1 MESNEQEFY
10 QELGQRLRESRL
22 ARGLTLEEASYSVS
36 SRLKRP
42 MCRQALS
49 LIETGKQKITVFQL
63 QELERL
69 YKIRKGTLEKID
81 GMIDAEAKYYATLR

>member
-1 MESNEQEFY
+1 
-10 QELGQRLRESRL
+10 
-22 ARGLTLEEASYSVS
+22 
-36 SRLKRP
+36 

-81 GMIDAEAKYYATLR
+81 EMTDAEAKYYATLK